1 MSASNFRTVAA
12 AALSRFDAVADWMGI
27 GGGKNQGREYLPI
40 NPTRADTKPGSFTI
54 NRDSGA
60 WADFASGDKGG
71 DLISLVAYLHGIK
84 QGEAAARLAEFL
96 GIEKPD
102 APNRA
107 RNDERAAGNTKAS
120 THSKKPASGPASQA
134 DGDTC
139 IMPVPDDAPAP
150 PASHMR
156 HGKPSHRWEYR
167 TADGRVNYYV
177 DRWEAKAEGERKQF
191 APLSLWRTAA
201 GRLEWRYKGPPAPQP
216 LYGLPSLAK
225 AAPVVIVEGEKAC
238 DAAAILLPDHPVVC
252 WQGGAQAVAK
262 ADLSPLAGR
271 EIWLWPDND
280 EAGTK
285 AMDAVAARLSEIE
298 RGQA

>member
-1 MSASNFRTVAA
+1 MNAAFIHTVAA
-12 AALSRFDAVADWMGI
+12 AALSRFDAVADWLCLS
-27 GGGKNQGREYLPI
+27 GGKNQGREYLPT

-60 WADFASGDKGG
+60 WADFATGDKGG
-71 DLISLVAYLHGIK
+71 DLVALVAYLHGIK
-84 QGEAAARLAEFL
+84 QGEAAERLAQFL
-96 GIEKPD
+96 GIEKTD
-102 APNRA
+102 APKRA
-107 RNDERAAGNTKAS
+107 RNDEREAGNTKAS
-120 THSKKPASGPASQA
+120 TAPKKPASGLESKGA
-134 DGDTC
+134 GDAC
-139 IMPVPDDAPAP
+139 IAPVPDDAPAP

-156 HGKPSHRWEYR
+156 HGKPSHVWEYR
-167 TADGRVNYYV
+167 AADGRLNFLVY
-177 DRWEAKAEGERKQF
+177 RWEPKAEGERKQF
-191 APLSLWRTAA
+191 SPVSLWRDAA
-201 GRLEWRYKGPPAPQP
+201 GRMQWKFKGPPAPQP

-262 ADLSPLAGR
+262 ADFSPLAGR

-280 EAGTK
+280 EAGMK
-285 AMDAVAARLSEIE
+285 AMDAVAARLNEIE